1 MAAAAILVFQ
11 KFKILTVGPLYGAN
25 TRQLP
30 KFIKIGG
37 TVAEIWRFNGFFF
50 KMAAVRHLGFVGRLL
65 GPPTMTTWWSLSLYK
80 IWLKSMQ

>member
-37 TVAEIWRFNGFFF
+37 TVAEIWRFNGFFS
-50 KMAAVRHLGFVGRLL
+50 KWRPSDILDLL
-65 GPPTMTTWWSLSLYK
+65 GAYWDHPR
-80 IWLKSMQ
+80 